1 MNREKLDGNVHSGHR
16 ARVKSRFIEHGA
28 EHMDDCMLL
37 EMLLFYGLPRRD
49 TNPVAH
55 KLIERYGSLA
65 AVLRADV
72 NDLKNEPDL
81 GESSAV
87 LLSLVSVLANR
98 MRISGIKKISL
109 SAPSQALEYCVSLIS
124 NKKNETVYALS
135 VDKSMNLLSS
145 ELVNKGT
152 LCSASVPPRTV
163 VSSALRHNAYGVILT
178 HNHPSGD
185 IRPSSDD
192 ISVTRAVSA
201 ALCAIDIRLFDHVI
215 VGTDKAFSMCKGII
229 LGAAEQISDVAAVS
243 GTECFREQ
251 EYLRQVAEATEG
263 LFCGEYIY
271 ADKQL

>member
-1 MNREKLDGNVHSGHR
+1 MSREKLDGNVHSGHR

-98 MRISGIKKISL
+98 MRISGSKKFR
-109 SAPSQALEYCVSLIS
+109 SQR
-124 NKKNETVYALS
+124 
-135 VDKSMNLLSS
+135 
-145 ELVNKGT
+145 
-152 LCSASVPPRTV
+152 PPRL
-163 VSSALRHNAYGVILT
+163 SNIAYRSYQTRKTKLFMRS
-178 HNHPSGD
+178 PS
-185 IRPSSDD
+185 INR
-192 ISVTRAVSA
+192 
-201 ALCAIDIRLFDHVI
+201 
-215 VGTDKAFSMCKGII
+215 
-229 LGAAEQISDVAAVS
+229 
-243 GTECFREQ
+243 
-251 EYLRQVAEATEG
+251 
-263 LFCGEYIY
+263 
-271 ADKQL
+271 